1 MRHPTL
7 LDHNRFH
14 PLERKE
20 VEVHD
25 PKASGFV
32 FWGNE
37 GSRDL
42 GCGCVCVFYKGRW
55 TKMKPN
61 KIGVWVDLML
71 LHLDTKRVCHNARER
86 CCCLI
91 MSEGGGSQ

>member
-25 PKASGFV
+25 PKASV
-32 FWGNE
+32 FFLGGME

-42 GCGCVCVFYKGRW
+42 LGCGVCVLKVDKNETKKGR
-55 TKMKPN
+55 
-61 KIGVWVDLML
+61 GV
-71 LHLDTKRVCHNARER
+71 
-86 CCCLI
+86 
-91 MSEGGGSQ
+91 G